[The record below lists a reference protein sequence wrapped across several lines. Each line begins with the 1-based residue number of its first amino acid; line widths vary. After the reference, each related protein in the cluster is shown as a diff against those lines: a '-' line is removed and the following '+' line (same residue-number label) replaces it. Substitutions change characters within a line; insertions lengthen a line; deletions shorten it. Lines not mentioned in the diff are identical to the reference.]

1 MQCHARLELEHHAA
15 AAQQRVRGVQQRREH
30 AGRSL
35 LRPEAAAAVHCKP
48 PGFRAD
54 PGRLTARRQRQR
66 DRRSHRGG
74 FVLQKLRFA
83 AGALAIVLLVAWLWP
98 RPGELD
104 GETSGGDTLAR
115 IRASGVVRV
124 GFANEAPYAFVDTAT
139 GHLTGEAPEL
149 ARLIFRQ
156 LGVPEI
162 EGVLTE
168 FGSLIP
174 ALKAGRFDVIAAG
187 MYITPARCR
196 EVLFSDPTY
205 AIGEAFIVPD
215 GNPLGLHGY
224 RDLRDTPEAVLGV
237 VTGAIQL
244 RYARE
249 MGIPDARI
257 RIFPDA
263 PSAVDGVAAG
273 RVSAYAGTS
282 LTVNDLLSKTDAP
295 LAPAEPFE
303 DPVIDGKP
311 VKGFGAFGFRRNDRT
326 FRDAFNQVLKA
337 TIGTPQHL
345 ELVEPFGFGENTL
358 PGDVTAAQ
366 LCGAGDRK
374 STRLNSSHVK

>member
-1 MQCHARLELEHHAA
+1 M
-15 AAQQRVRGVQQRREH
+15 
-30 AGRSL
+30 
-35 LRPEAAAAVHCKP
+35 
-48 PGFRAD
+48 
-54 PGRLTARRQRQR
+54 
-66 DRRSHRGG
+66 
-74 FVLQKLRFA
+74 LQKLRFA

-295 LAPAEPFE
+295 LARAEPFE

-366 LCGAGDRK
+366 LCGVGHD
-374 STRLNSSHVK
+374 